1 MKAKTK
7 NFLLNLL
14 MTIAMA
20 LSCVYQL
27 VKYSILVESYGV
39 AGFTLVFI
47 GTLLLLAIF
56 YYNLTE

>member
-20 LSCVYQL
+20 MSCVYQL

-39 AGFTLVFI
+39 AGFTFI
-47 GTLLLLAIF
+47 FIATLFLLAIF

>member
-20 LSCVYQL
+20 MSCVYQL

-39 AGFTLVFI
+39 AGFTLIFI
-47 GTLLLLAIF
+47 ATLFLLAIF